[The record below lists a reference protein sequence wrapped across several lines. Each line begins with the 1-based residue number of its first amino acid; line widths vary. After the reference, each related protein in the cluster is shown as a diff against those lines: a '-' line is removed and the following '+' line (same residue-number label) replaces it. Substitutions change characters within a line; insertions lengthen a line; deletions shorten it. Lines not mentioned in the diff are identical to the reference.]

1 MAKGGMMKKLSGV
14 LFLCFLSLILCSCLA
29 PTMSGI
35 IHGPKTPEEK
45 AWMDKVMSEPIEFE
59 VDAQEEKVAW
69 SRAQSW
75 ISEYS
80 GVPVKIISD
89 SVIETEVPQG
99 GSTIGY
105 KVIKT
110 QKPGGSFMIKVSGVS
125 SDILGAALIGMAKE
139 AEINLHILA
148 HYIKTGDLP
157 YPYLIRTNVA
167 PARPKK

>member
-1 MAKGGMMKKLSGV
+1 MKKLGCA

-35 IHGPKTPEEK
+35 YHGPKTPEEK
-45 AWMDKVMSEPIEFE
+45 AWMDNVMSEPLEFE
-59 VDAQEEKVAW
+59 LKAEEEKVAW

-75 ISEYS
+75 ISQYS

-89 SVIETEVPQG
+89 SVIETEVPKG
-99 GSTIGY
+99 GTTIGY

-110 QKPGGSFMIKVSGVS
+110 QGPEGSFMIKVSAVS
-125 SDILGAALIGMAKE
+125 SDVLGAMLIGLAKE

-157 YPYLIRTNVA
+157 YPYLIRTVTA
-167 PARPKK
+167 PNRPKK